1 MKDTEFTVRAIAD
14 MYESL
19 FYYFL
24 GDNDSLLTKEAC
36 IRYPLSMYHKNNPQI
51 CPAKYLV
58 VNALIKAVSPQQ
70 EELSKVNKEEWQ
82 KGKKK
87 VSAYLS
93 KSKLIDFEKLD
104 DIYAKVR
111 DRRLNPQQ
119 RVRVK
124 EEILGIMDPQY
135 LIAVHLYMKYH
146 KIFDREL
153 FDAFCGMVITSDRCS
168 RSEEIPSYSFKALTV
183 GEELVA
189 EVMTC
194 IFTKNG
200 KITKTPIML
209 YEEIYG
215 DFLKVER
222 EFPSLMAY
230 EPTMKKFESQL
241 LEVLNIAEIEW
252 KDRNPL
258 RDKNNKIYPSSIDQ
272 YIKTFTGLLKD
283 KLIVKLKTTSK
294 QDPSKPNQRTMRSKI
309 NEIAKKFDLQVYNNN
324 CPIVIKSCPDF
335 LIDELWECLKKY
347 GLKGHDSEK
356 LEPDVYSIIDE
367 KRVELM
373 GRLYIIVLLCYAFDK
388 GNYQESSLSFMA
400 ILNISVAKKNKTVRA
415 MLRAYCE
422 LTDNADDQ
430 AIITELL

>member
-1 MKDTEFTVRAIAD
+1 MKDTEFTVHAIAD

-19 FYYFL
+19 FYSFFGGKSAAETDTIARNRCPIPAYFKTHS
-24 GDNDSLLTKEAC
+24 DK
-36 IRYPLSMYHKNNPQI
+36 
-51 CPAKYLV
+51 CPAQALAINLLAEVQFESPEDLPEVKKRAKSYLLRSG
-58 VNALIKAVSPQQ
+58 LI
-70 EELSKVNKEEWQ
+70 N
-82 KGKKK
+82 
-87 VSAYLS
+87 
-93 KSKLIDFEKLD
+93 FEKLD
-104 DIYAKVR
+104 DIYATVR
-111 DRRLNPQQ
+111 DQRLNQQ
-119 RVRVK
+119 QTEQVK
-124 EEILGIMDPQY
+124 EEILGIMNPQY

-189 EVMTC
+189 EVMRC
-194 IFTKNG
+194 IFTTNG
-200 KITKTPIML
+200 KVTKTPIML

-241 LEVLNIAEIEW
+241 LEVLNIAENNW
-252 KDRNPL
+252 KDRNPS
-258 RDKNNKIYPSSIDQ
+258 RDKNNTIYPSSIDS

-324 CPIVIKSCPDF
+324 YPIVIKLCPDF

-356 LEPDVYSIIDE
+356 LEPDVYGIIDE
-367 KRVELM
+367 KRVKLM

-388 GNYQESSLSFMA
+388 ENYKESPLSFTA
-400 ILNISVAKKNKTVRA
+400 IVNNSVAKKNKTVRA